1 MITERLDIK
10 DEVLYW
16 DNIKKAAQALLAGRL
31 VAFPTETV
39 YGLGVN
45 ADDNTAIDSLYS
57 VKQRPGSKQLAIM
70 IADPDDVTKYVNEVP
85 SIAKVLIDSFW
96 PGPLTIV
103 FMLNHDKSI
112 GIRNS
117 SNHVVRDL
125 ARTANVAIA
134 STSANITGKQPAID
148 AQQVINNFG
157 DNIDVVLDG
166 GPAHSRIP
174 STVVKVKDDTLEI
187 LRYGI
192 IEEERIKRCLS
203 ENSVSVRS

>member
-1 MITERLDIK
+1 MVTERLDIK
-10 DEVLYW
+10 DEALYW
-16 DNIKKAAQALLAGRL
+16 DNIKKTAHALIAGKL

-45 ADDNTAIDSLYS
+45 ADDNVAIGSLYS
-57 VKQRPGSKQLAIM
+57 VKQRPGNKQLAIM
-70 IADPDDVTKYVNEVP
+70 IADPEDVTKYVKEVP
-85 SIAKVLIDSFW
+85 TIAKVLIDSFW

-103 FMLNHDKSI
+103 FMLHHDKSI

-148 AQQVINNFG
+148 AQQVINSFG

-166 GPAHSRIP
+166 GPAHSRTP
-174 STVVKVKDDTLEI
+174 STVVRVKDDKLEI

-192 IEEERIKRCLS
+192 IKEERIKRCLN